1 MDAAVRKAASE
12 ERRLMQSLYDTEGT
26 VGEGAFGVVLKAA
39 VKTRAPAP
47 ADDGGDG
54 DAGAAAAAA
63 ATTSA
68 AGSSAGDAQQPQQ
81 PRQYVAIKKMLNHR
95 EGQGIPQDAYREIK
109 VRTRMTG
116 CCAVKQRC
124 LVVSD
129 GPSEHAPMGLP
140 CFSVFCACNLIRY

>member
-39 VKTRAPAP
+39 VKSRAPAA
-47 ADDGGDG
+47 ADESGDG

-63 ATTSA
+63 ATAACSSA
-68 AGSSAGDAQQPQQ
+68 ADAHQSQA
-81 PRQYVAIKKMLNHR
+81 PREYVAIKKMLNHR

-109 VRTRMTG
+109 VSTRTTSWCAIKQTNWNSTG
-116 CCAVKQRC
+116 QLGANWMR
-124 LVVSD
+124 
-129 GPSEHAPMGLP
+129 
-140 CFSVFCACNLIRY
+140 